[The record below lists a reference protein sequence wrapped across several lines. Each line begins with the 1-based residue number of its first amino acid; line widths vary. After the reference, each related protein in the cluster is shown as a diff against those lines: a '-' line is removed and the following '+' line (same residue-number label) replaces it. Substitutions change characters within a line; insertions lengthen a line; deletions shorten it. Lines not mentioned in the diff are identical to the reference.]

1 MRKKLI
7 LLLTSV
13 LLLSLVWVG
22 SVHAQDE
29 TPPDPTEDPTD
40 TPLEDNPVCLFTR
53 EHSVLA
59 GLAARYNVVYEDLVA
74 LFCESDLGVGEIALA
89 LATVQQSEGTVTI
102 EDLLT
107 QRLDGELGWGEIWQ
121 EMGLI
126 GQSNGIGLGLFKNE
140 NRNKFQEE
148 VRNAGEDDQ
157 LQTDAEHEVN
167 FGQGQEI
174 APGQAGN
181 EDKETG
187 KPVTP
192 PGQDGSRGNGKP

>member
-1 MRKKLI
+1 MKKRLI
-7 LLLTSV
+7 IIFTSV

-22 SVHAQDE
+22 SVYAQDE
-29 TPPDPTEDPTD
+29 VPPEPTEEPEE
-40 TPLEDNPVCLFTR
+40 TPLDINPVCLFTR

-59 GLAARYNVVYEDLVA
+59 GLAERYNVAYEDLVA

-89 LATVQQSEGTVTI
+89 LAIVQQSEGAVTI
-102 EDLLT
+102 EDLVT
-107 QRLDGELGWGEIWQ
+107 QRLDDELGWGEIWQ
-121 EMGLI
+121 ELGYT

-148 VRNAGEDDQ
+148 VQNEGEDDQ
-157 LQTDAEHEVN
+157 LQVDAEHEVN
-167 FGQGQEI
+167 FGQGQET
-174 APGQAGN
+174 APGQADK

>member
-1 MRKKLI
+1 MKKKLLAI
-7 LLLTSV
+7 VTSI

-22 SVHAQDE
+22 SVYAQEE
-29 TPPDPTEDPTD
+29 TPPDPTEEPND
-40 TPLEDNPVCLFTR
+40 TPLDDNPVCLFTR

-59 GLAARYNVVYEDLVA
+59 GLAERYNVAYEDLVV

-89 LATVQQSEGTVTI
+89 LATAQQSESAVTI

-107 QRLDGELGWGEIWQ
+107 QRLDDGLGWGEIWQ

-126 GQSNGIGLGLFKNE
+126 GQSKGIGLGLFKNE

-148 VRNAGEDDQ
+148 VQNTGEDDQ

-167 FGQGQEI
+167 FGQGQET
-174 APGQAGN
+174 APGQ